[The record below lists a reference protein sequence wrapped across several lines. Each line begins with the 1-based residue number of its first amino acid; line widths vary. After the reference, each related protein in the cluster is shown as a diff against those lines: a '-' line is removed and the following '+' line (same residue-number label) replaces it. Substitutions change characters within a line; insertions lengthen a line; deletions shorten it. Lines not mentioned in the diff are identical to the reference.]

1 MDLKRKSN
9 TVLSLLFLVLS
20 MLCLAYASV
29 PLYKVFCKVTGY
41 GGTTRKVKSLE
52 LTRNVKSKKIK
63 VYFNADVMPN
73 LPWVF
78 KPELGYTNVK
88 TGEQKLMFYYV
99 ENLSD
104 SAMNA
109 MAVYNVTPHKA
120 GKYFNK
126 IACFCFNEQ
135 ILLPKKKVVMP
146 VSFFIDPEIALDPD
160 TSDVEEITL
169 SYTFFELKK

>member
-1 MDLKRKSN
+1 MNLKRKSH

-20 MLCLAYASV
+20 MLSLAYASV

-41 GGTTRKVKSLE
+41 GGTTKKVKSLD
-52 LTRNVKSKKIK
+52 LTKDIKSKKIK
-63 VYFNADVMPN
+63 VYFNADVMPG
-73 LPWVF
+73 LPWIF
-78 KPELGYTNVK
+78 KPELGYTDIK
-88 TGEQKLMFYYV
+88 TGEQKLMFYYI

-109 MAVYNVTPHKA
+109 MAVYNVTPYKA

-135 ILLPKKKVVMP
+135 VLPPKKKVIMP
-146 VSFFIDPEIALDPD
+146 VSFFIDPEIAVDPE